1 MAETRQFGDL
11 AIQLVMESRRSNQ
24 TDQLLKYADPLV
36 RQIIREQRDLE
47 KMMRHL
53 ESTDAV
59 SPSLLIYQTAIV
71 RNKRCL
77 LAYHAHRMDQLR
89 DMYWASGC
97 ALPHILSNASLRS
110 KLSPHEVD
118 FLRQYNSSTQAFRSS
133 FSSDLDDT
141 DREVDVDIT
150 ANIEKPPKDLH
161 VLVWVKRDCG
171 VIQTELGAIDFKLN
185 ERYLVRKADI
195 EHLIVQGFLE
205 EV

>member
-1 MAETRQFGDL
+1 MSDTRQFGDL
-11 AIQLVMESRRSNQ
+11 AIQLVTESRRSTL
-24 TDQLLKYADPLV
+24 TDTLLKYNDNLI

-47 KMMRHL
+47 KL
-53 ESTDAV
+53 IQSLIASDAV

-77 LAYHAHRMDQLR
+77 LAYHMHRMDRLR

-118 FLRQYNSSTQAFRSS
+118 FLRQYNTSTMAFRAS
-133 FSSDLDDT
+133 FLSDIQEGD
-141 DREVDVDIT
+141 VDVDIT
-150 ANIEKPPKDLH
+150 ASVEKPPKDLH
-161 VLVWVKRDCG
+161 ALVWVKRDCG
-171 VIQTELGAIDFKLN
+171 TIQTELGAIDFKKGQ
-185 ERYLVRKADI
+185 RFMVRRADI
-195 EHLIVQGFLE
+195 EHLIVQGYLE